1 MDWNKMNNKILPFRA
16 GICVA
21 DPAHYYHNVDLGKI
35 TGVDI

>member
-1 MDWNKMNNKILPFRA
+1 MNNKILPFRA

-21 DPAHYYHNVDLGKI
+21 DPAHYYHNVEIELEEI